1 MSTALTV
8 ARVSKRFRFRG
19 NHPRTLRESFT
30 HFLSGRSATGTKNWA
45 LRDVSFVV
53 EQGTTFGIIGHNG
66 AGKSTLLRLL
76 CGLSYPTS
84 GRIVREGRFSGIL
97 ELGGGFNPEL
107 TGRQNLMTAG
117 ILNGLT
123 PSEVKAR
130 EENIVSF
137 AELERFI
144 DQPTRTY
151 SSGMYLRL
159 AFAAAMEFEPSV
171 LVLDEVLAVGDERF
185 QKKCMDRIVELKQ
198 AGTTLIVTS
207 HNPDQILSLCDEV
220 LVLEEGRVVMQ
231 GDPQSALAS
240 YHDLLRQRTET
251 RAASLAKSTVPS
263 PLVTEKGSRQ
273 GTLEASITA
282 VHLYDHQDQPLEK
295 LESGQGFRITLTYR
309 IASSIN
315 DLALLVGVYNETHVK
330 CFETS
335 ISSMATTF
343 GTLSPEGTI
352 TCTIKSLP
360 LLPGQYFVNVGLYPT
375 DWSFIYDYHWQM
387 HAFHIYKPEGERAK
401 MSGVVAIEATWSS
414 LKGDAR

>member
-1 MSTALTV
+1 MPRVLTV
-8 ARVSKRFRFRG
+8 LQVSKRFLL
-19 NHPRTLRESFT
+19 HDHHQRTLRGVLT
-30 HFLSGRSATGTKNWA
+30 RLLTGRFSNSTSLWA
-45 LRDVSFVV
+45 LRDVSFEV
-53 EQGTTFGIIGHNG
+53 EHGKTFGIIGHNG

-76 CGLSYPTS
+76 CGLSRPTH
-84 GRIVREGRFSGIL
+84 GRIVVDGRVSGIL
-97 ELGGGFNPEL
+97 ELGGGFNPNL
-107 TGRQNLMTAG
+107 TGRQNVLTAG

-130 EENIVSF
+130 EQKIINFS
-137 AELERFI
+137 ELERFI
-144 DQPTRTY
+144 DLPTRTY

-159 AFAAAMEFEPSV
+159 AFAAAMEFEPAV

-185 QKKCMDRIVELKQ
+185 QKKCMDRIAELKQ

-207 HNPDQILSLCDEV
+207 HSPEQILSLCDEV

-251 RAASLAKSTVPS
+251 RAASLPEKTDPS
-263 PLVTEKGSRQ
+263 PLVTKKGIRQ

-282 VHLYDHQDQPLEK
+282 VHLYDRQDQPLEK
-295 LESGQGFRITLTYR
+295 LESGQGLRMTLTYR
-309 IASSIN
+309 IVPSIS
-315 DLALLVGVYNETHVK
+315 DLALLVGIYNETHVK
-330 CFETS
+330 CFEVS
-335 ISSMATTF
+335 ISSMVSTF

-360 LLPGQYFVNVGLYPT
+360 LLAGQYFVNVGIYPT

-387 HAFHIYKPEGERAK
+387 HSFDIYRPVLERAQI
-401 MSGVVAIEATWSS
+401 SGVVAIEATWSS
-414 LKGDAR
+414 LKEDAC